1 MAIFDDIG
9 AIVIIAL
16 FYTSKVFVV
25 ALIVTVLCIPVLFFM
40 NRRGVESRSLYIFI
54 GLGVWVS
61 MFKSG
66 VYATLAGVLIAIFIP
81 MESKTGVASPLKSLE
96 HDLHHVVAFF
106 VLPIF
111 AFANAGIYV
120 LDMSLDVVL
129 HDVSI
134 GVALGLILGKQIG
147 VFGLGSLAL
156 WSGIVK
162 FLKE

>member
-1 MAIFDDIG
+1 MYLLDWFLLLIFLTSLAIFDDIG

-54 GLGVWVS
+54 GLVVWVS

-66 VYATLAGVLIAIFIP
+66 VYATLAGVLLAIFIP
-81 MESKTGVASPLKSLE
+81 MESKTGGASPLKSLE

-106 VLPIF
+106 
-111 AFANAGIYV
+111 
-120 LDMSLDVVL
+120 
-129 HDVSI
+129 
-134 GVALGLILGKQIG
+134 GLC
-147 VFGLGSLAL
+147 SLAL

-162 FLKE
+162 FPKRSELGGGGLCMVLVLCGVLALL